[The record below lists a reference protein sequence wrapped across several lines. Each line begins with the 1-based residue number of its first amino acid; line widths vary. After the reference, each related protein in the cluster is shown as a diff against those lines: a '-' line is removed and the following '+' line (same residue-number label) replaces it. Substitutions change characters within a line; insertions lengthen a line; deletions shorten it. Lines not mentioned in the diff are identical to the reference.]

1 MNDFL
6 IFYAPFLIIIAGITL
21 SFFVVLKDD
30 AVTRNEYEESEK
42 TDV

>member
-1 MNDFL
+1 MQEFL
-6 IFYAPFLIIIAGITL
+6 IFYAPFLVIITGIAL

-30 AVTRNEYEESEK
+30 AVTKSEYKETRK

>member
-1 MNDFL
+1 MNEFL
-6 IFYAPFLIIIAGITL
+6 IFYAPFLVVIAGIVL

-30 AVTRNEYEESEK
+30 AVTRSEYKESEK

>member
-1 MNDFL
+1 MNEFL
-6 IFYAPFLIIIAGITL
+6 IFYAPFLVIIAGIAL

-30 AVTRNEYEESEK
+30 VVTKNEVKESEK

>member
-6 IFYAPFLIIIAGITL
+6 IFYAPFLVIIAGIAL

-30 AVTRNEYEESEK
+30 AVTKSKYKNSKK
-42 TDV
+42 TDA

>member
-1 MNDFL
+1 MKEFL
-6 IFYAPFLIIIAGITL
+6 IFYAPFLVIIAGIVL

-30 AVTRNEYEESEK
+30 AVTRNEYKNSEK

>member
-1 MNDFL
+1 MNEFL
-6 IFYAPFLIIIAGITL
+6 IFYAPFLVIIAGIVL

-30 AVTRNEYEESEK
+30 AVTKSEYKNRKK

>member
-1 MNDFL
+1 MDEFL
-6 IFYAPFLIIIAGITL
+6 IFYAPFLIIIAGIAL

-30 AVTRNEYEESEK
+30 AVTRNEHTESEH

>member
-1 MNDFL
+1 MNEFL
-6 IFYAPFLIIIAGITL
+6 IFYAPFLVIIAGIVL

-30 AVTRNEYEESEK
+30 AVTKNEYKNSKK